1 VGVINARFVKPLDEA
16 TLLEAIEAAP
26 WVVTVEEAALP
37 GGFGSALLEAVADAR
52 ATQTGSSTHAT
63 PIERLGIADRF
74 IEHGERGELL
84 ADLGLDASGI
94 AACCRKLAG
103 RSAKG
108 PATADAVEIA

>member
-1 VGVINARFVKPLDEA
+1 VINARFVKPLDEA

-26 WVVTVEEAALP
+26 WVVTVEEASLP

-52 ATQTGSSTHAT
+52 ATQTGSSTSAT